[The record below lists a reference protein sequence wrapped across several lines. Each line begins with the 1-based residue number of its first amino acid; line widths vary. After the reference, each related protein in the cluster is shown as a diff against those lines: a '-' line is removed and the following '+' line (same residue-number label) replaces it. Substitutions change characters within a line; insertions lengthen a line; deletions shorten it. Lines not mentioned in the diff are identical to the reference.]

1 MNFGSLLSG
10 AQNFLGGAAKG
21 VSNAVGG
28 LVKGAQ
34 NFLTPKPLVTPTYA
48 QTTSTSS
55 PTSQSPIGRIT
66 QPIQQMPL
74 QQVPTL
80 TNTTVNQAP
89 AYNPQQQQANYAP
102 VANAE
107 TALSSYLS
115 GRDPSQYLTQQF
127 NSLGI
132 PNLTKAVG
140 NETQDILKQ
149 QQNLTD
155 LPQQDIA
162 RRSDSGMLNA
172 AQRARLTAS
181 EQAPLRQQL
190 LQSQQANAGD
200 TSKLNSLVS
209 LANNYLGAYNQG
221 TQQGTQGYQSQ
232 IGDAQQAYNAAQS
245 AAKNDAQ
252 ANSVKSTTTAPEM
265 QQARLTAVANN
276 ASTEVRN
283 GATLQ
288 QVMSKYLAQGLDPDT
303 ILSLYNS
310 NSTFGPA
317 HENAATLTQRYGV
330 SGGRGI

>member
-10 AQNFLGGAAKG
+10 AQNFLGNAARG
-21 VSNAVGG
+21 VSNTVGG

-34 NFLTPKPLVTPTYA
+34 NYLAPKPVQAQVPPTQIQPPA
-48 QTTSTSS
+48 N
-55 PTSQSPIGRIT
+55 QSPIGRIT
-66 QPIQQMPL
+66 PVAQQPL

-80 TNTTVNQAP
+80 TNTTINQAP
-89 AYNPQQQQANYAP
+89 AYNPAQVYQANYAP
-102 VANAE
+102 VAQAE
-107 TALSSYLS
+107 SALSSYLQ
-115 GRDPSQYLTQQF
+115 GRNPEQYLNQQF
-127 NSLGI
+127 QQLGI
-132 PNLTKAVG
+132 PDLTKAVG

-155 LPQQDIA
+155 LPAADIA
-162 RRSDSGMLNA
+162 RRSDSGMLSA

-181 EQAPLRQQL
+181 QQAPLRDQL
-190 LQSQQANAGD
+190 LKSQQANSAD

-221 TQQGTQGYQSQ
+221 TQQGTQGYQNQ
-232 IGDAQQAYNAAQS
+232 IGDATAAYNAAQS

-252 ANSVKSTTTAPEM
+252 ANSVKSTTTAPEA

-276 ASTEVRN
+276 AATEVKN

-317 HENAATLTQRYGV
+317 HESSAALTQRYGV
-330 SGGRGI
+330 SGSRGVT